1 MKNRG
6 ANMPYK
12 LYTLYFLYF
21 AGYISFFS
29 FYALYLAEHGLS
41 KSFLGLLSTGTAVAN
56 FISLV
61 GTGVLADHMLSPR
74 KIILASG
81 AASALWGFIL
91 LWGPNAL
98 PLALLAVV
106 PVSFLDFALL
116 GSLDAW
122 INLAARHNSQIKY
135 SVARGIGGLSGACV
149 SLILGAVLQVIGRGR
164 IVWFHFA
171 FYLLVLLVAFQ
182 TADVQRPQCKQG
194 KSPSAKLWQNRR
206 YLLFLAASLLLFL
219 GWRALL
225 TYLPA
230 LVVDFGGGSVHQGL
244 IMAVMSFGA
253 MLVLGLYPRL
263 RRRAGT
269 TVLLG
274 AGAVFMALRM
284 LCMVFVHSMAPL
296 ILVQLLEAVS
306 YGLFQPAA
314 MEYIGSITPVGT
326 RATALSVYTAVQ
338 MPAGTILANTLA
350 IPLLQAGS
358 VCGMFAV
365 FSALALLG
373 ALLLLFSLRYGG
385 GALRKVETTP

>member
-1 MKNRG
+1 MKRRR
-6 ANMPYK
+6 AAAPYR
-12 LYTLYFLYF
+12 LYTLYFFYF
-21 AGYISFFS
+21 AGYMSFFS
-29 FYALYLAEHGLS
+29 FYALYLAENGFS
-41 KSFLGLLSTGTAVAN
+41 KSALGLISTGTAAAN
-56 FISLV
+56 IISLV
-61 GTGVLADHMLSPR
+61 GAGVLADRLLSPK
-74 KIILASG
+74 KIILFAG

-91 LWGPNAL
+91 LRAPNAL

-122 INLAARHNSQIKY
+122 INLAAGHSSKVNY
-135 SVARGIGGLSGACV
+135 SVARGIGGLSGACA
-149 SLILGAVLQVIGRGR
+149 SLVLGAVLQVIGRGR

-171 FYLLVLLVAFQ
+171 FYLLLLLVAFQ
-182 TADVQRPQCKQG
+182 TPDLPRPGRGQAKA
-194 KSPSAKLWQNRR
+194 SAAVLWQNRR

-230 LVVDFGGGSVHQGL
+230 LVVDLGGGSVHQGL
-244 IMAVMSFGA
+244 SMAVMSFGS

-263 RRRAGT
+263 RRRVG
-269 TVLLG
+269 VVWLLG
-274 AGAVFMALRM
+274 AGAAFMVLRL
-284 LCMVFVHSMAPL
+284 LCMVFVHALAPL

-314 MEYIGSITPVGT
+314 MEYIGSITPVET

-338 MPAGTILANTLA
+338 MPAGTILANALA

-365 FSALALLG
+365 FSVLALLG
-373 ALLLLFSLRYGG
+373 ALLLLFSLRHGG
-385 GALRKVETTP
+385 GALRKVETRP